1 MHLVVGL
8 GNPGPKYALTRHNIG
23 FLGVDLFAASAGASA
38 GHNPPWKEEF
48 QAQTCKFKM
57 DDQEILVVKPMTFMN
72 KSGEA
77 VQALMQFYKIPL
89 ENLIVVHDEIDIPF
103 EQIRVHKNRS
113 PGGNNGI
120 KSITQILGT
129 QDYIRLRLG
138 VGRPPHPEM
147 SVADYVL
154 QKFSSEEQSKL
165 TDFLNKAGDAIE
177 SIIFDGLAKASTKF
191 NG

>member
-1 MHLVVGL
+1 
-8 GNPGPKYALTRHNIG
+8 
-23 FLGVDLFAASAGASA
+23 
-38 GHNPPWKEEF
+38 
-48 QAQTCKFKM
+48 
-57 DDQEILVVKPMTFMN
+57 MN

-77 VQALMQFYKIPL
+77 VQALMHFYKIPL
-89 ENLIVVHDEIDIPF
+89 ENLIVAHDEIDIPF

-120 KSITQILGT
+120 KSITEMLGT

-138 VGRPPHPEM
+138 VSRPPHPEM

-154 QKFSSEEQSKL
+154 QKFSSEEQAKI

-177 SIIFDGLAKASTKF
+177 SIIFDGLQKASSNF